1 MKVLIVIGDID
12 LSCIP
17 VQNLASLVACVR
29 FSVSI
34 ENVRGCDLLKL
45 LESVRSSRLNIY
57 RQSLDTEETKT
68 LVKALETYLE
78 LFAWSGYGEQEVTLD
93 ITAMTQCSGLGK
105 CKDMI
110 YMKGVTYKEQ
120 FRTWAEGRDWEMFD
134 SDVDEFH
141 LIRNE
146 IFRTGFRN

>member
-78 LFAWSGYGEQEVTLD
+78 FFWWEYGEQEGTLD
-93 ITAMTQCSGLGK
+93 IAAMTQYSGLGK
-105 CKDMI
+105 CSHMVFS
-110 YMKGVTYKEQ
+110 KGAKYKEK
-120 FRTWAEGRDWEMFD
+120 FRTWAEGRDWEMLEQDDLGFQ
-134 SDVDEFH
+134 
-141 LIRNE
+141 LIRN
-146 IFRTGFRN
+146 

>member
-45 LESVRSSRLNIY
+45 LESVRSNHLFMFIDQ
-57 RQSLDTEETKT
+57 QSLNSEETKT

-78 LFAWSGYGEQEVTLD
+78 FFWWEYGEQEGTLD
-93 ITAMTQCSGLGK
+93 IAAMTQYSGLGK
-105 CKDMI
+105 CSHMVFL
-110 YMKGVTYKEQ
+110 KGAKYKEK
-120 FRTWAEGRDWEMFD
+120 FRTWAEGRDWEMLEQDDLGFL
-134 SDVDEFH
+134 
-141 LIRNE
+141 LIRN
-146 IFRTGFRN
+146 

>member
-68 LVKALETYLE
+68 LVKALETNLE
-78 LFAWSGYGEQEVTLD
+78 NLAQNPLLVLSCFWNNRGHPLKAIHEAKQT
-93 ITAMTQCSGLGK
+93 C
-105 CKDMI
+105 
-110 YMKGVTYKEQ
+110 
-120 FRTWAEGRDWEMFD
+120 F
-134 SDVDEFH
+134 EF
-141 LIRNE
+141 
-146 IFRTGFRN
+146 